1 MTNSKKDILFIMNNL
16 NCGGAEKALLS
27 LLQTFDYSLY
37 NVDLLLFKK
46 EGMFL
51 KQVPK
56 EVNLL
61 DELQEF
67 QYFDMSFSKAL
78 FKAISSL
85 RFDIFFN
92 RILFT
97 LVYKTEK
104 KATVREQKVWK
115 YIKPTLQPL
124 SKKYDLAIGFLEKT
138 PNYFCVDKVDAKIKI
153 GFVNND
159 YEKLEMDSSIDVPY
173 FEKLDYIATV
183 SEECLE
189 ALKRTFPKQAEK
201 CIIIGNIS
209 APKLINKLAL
219 EAIEPLHSGL
229 KLITLGRLSPQKGY
243 DLLVETARLLKDKD
257 VDFKWYIL
265 GIGELQNQLNQ
276 MIEKYD
282 LHNHIVFLGLKEN
295 PYPYIKQSDIYIQ
308 PSRFEGK
315 SLAIDEAKILHKP
328 IILTNFSTAKDQITN
343 EVNGLIVEMNPE
355 ALVNGILKMQSETD
369 LKKQLIKNLSNEIV
383 GNESEIEKIYKI
395 VDSIV

>member
-16 NCGGAEKALLS
+16 HCGGAEKALLS

-61 DELQEF
+61 DEPKEF

-78 FKAISSL
+78 FKAIASL
-85 RFDIFFN
+85 RLDVFFN

-97 LVYKTEK
+97 IVYKTEK
-104 KATVREQKVWK
+104 KATVREQKVWN
-115 YIKPTLQPL
+115 YIKPTLKPL

-138 PNYFCVDKVDAKIKI
+138 PNYFCVDKVDAKVKI
-153 GFVNND
+153 GFIHND
-159 YEKLEMDSSIDVPY
+159 YEKLDMDASIDVP
-173 FEKLDYIATV
+173 FFDKLNFIATI
-183 SEECLE
+183 SHECLE
-189 ALKRTFPKQAEK
+189 VLKRTFPKQADK

-219 EAIEPLHSGL
+219 ETIEPLYSGL

-243 DLLVETARLLKDKD
+243 DLLVETARLLKENTI
-257 VDFKWYIL
+257 DFKWYIL

-276 MIEKYD
+276 LIEKYD
-282 LHNHIVFLGLKEN
+282 LQNHIVFLGLKEN

-315 SLAIDEAKILHKP
+315 SVAIDEAKILHKP
-328 IILTNFSTAKDQITN
+328 IIVTNFSTAKDQITHD
-343 EVNGLIVEMNPE
+343 VNGLIVAMNPE
-355 ALVNGILKMQSETD
+355 ALVNGIVRMQSETD
-369 LKKQLIKNLSNEIV
+369 LKKQLIENLSNEII

-395 VDSIV
+395 ADSIV